1 MAPRTRAPPLQFS
14 RTARRSNQTTVLKAR
29 TESRGTGRELRGASV
44 RLRPAMARNETRGKA
59 RLPGPALTLR
69 VSTTRDRADTE
80 VVSSPRPQAY
90 ASEGFAGFRVGG
102 VGGRRGGPARGK
114 PTSCCSWRPGGGA
127 ARQPPARLPC
137 PLRLGIRELEAGRS
151 GGGLQGPAAATCPPD
166 VSFPRGSHPAL

>member
-1 MAPRTRAPPLQFS
+1 
-14 RTARRSNQTTVLKAR
+14 
-29 TESRGTGRELRGASV
+29 
-44 RLRPAMARNETRGKA
+44 MARNETRGKA

-127 ARQPPARLPC
+127 AR
-137 PLRLGIRELEAGRS
+137 S
-151 GGGLQGPAAATCPPD
+151 
-166 VSFPRGSHPAL
+166 